1 MDISRSV
8 HAIRPSQTLQFN
20 KKVLELIKAGVDVVK
35 LTAGEPDFNTP
46 EEIVNAA
53 IEAMNAGRTKYTDS
67 SGIVELREGITR
79 KLIEDN
85 GLKYDSQDIVVT
97 NGVKQALYSIFKATL
112 NDNDQ
117 VILITPCWVSY
128 EAQIRMN
135 GGEPVL
141 VQAQDG
147 NGFVPDVS
155 AIRQAIT
162 QKTRAIVINSPNNP
176 TGTVY
181 PHSFFKELAEVA
193 IENDLFVVSDEV
205 YERLIFEGHH
215 HSIASEPFMK
225 DRTVVVN
232 GFSKSHAMTGWR
244 VGYMAGPTQL
254 SKAVARI
261 QDHLCSNVNTIAQYA
276 ALRALTVNND
286 SMKYAF
292 MRRRQLLAEGL
303 SEIGLEFTMPEGAF
317 YFFVDVRSFLGSE
330 YKNSLELSLALL
342 EKARVGV
349 VPGSAFNY
357 EGYIRLS
364 YAASEEDILKAVQ
377 RMRIFFMGMAYRP
390 S

>member
-147 NGFVPDVS
+147 NRFVPDVS

>member
-147 NGFVPDVS
+147 NRFVPDVS

-276 ALRALTVNND
+276 ALRALRVNND

>member
-8 HAIRPSQTLQFN
+8 HAIKPSQTLQFN
-20 KKVLELIKAGVDVVK
+20 KKALELIKAGVDVVK

-67 SGIVELREGITR
+67 SGIAELRQGIAR
-79 KLIEDN
+79 KLVEDN

-141 VQAQDG
+141 VQAQDE

-162 QKTRAIVINSPNNP
+162 QRTRAIVINSPNNP

-193 IENDLFVVSDEV
+193 IEDDLFVVSDEV

-286 SMKYAF
+286 SMKHAF

-317 YFFVDVRSFLGSE
+317 YFFVDVRSFLGNE

-342 EKARVGV
+342 EKAMVGV
-349 VPGSAFNY
+349 VPGSAFNH

-377 RMRIFFMGMAYRP
+377 RMRSFFRGIACRP

>member
-1 MDISRSV
+1 VDISRSV

-147 NGFVPDVS
+147 NRFVPDVS